1 LAGQLGVYVLDS
13 WESAGE
19 DKVYLLGRNGE
30 RVFEAGDASDVLLAE
45 SHNIVAHLAG
55 SSNIINLFYR
65 YYRVSK
71 FVDVRTG
78 QLRYAHLQ
86 VPHPLHYFSL

>member
-1 LAGQLGVYVLDS
+1 MAGQLRVYVLDD

-19 DKVYLLGRNGE
+19 GEVHLLGGNGE
-30 RVFEAGDASDVLLAE
+30 GVFEAGDASDVLLAE

-71 FVDVRTG
+71 FVDVGTG
-78 QLRYAHLQ
+78 
-86 VPHPLHYFSL
+86 